1 MASAL
6 APHCP
11 LASRGSA
18 LRRAGL
24 SPHLPPPSSFRLH
37 SAASADRLAS
47 PVADLLAQRWAPVV
61 FALGFDRFNDW
72 AEDSLPSLVA
82 GGAADAL
89 RFLLA
94 EMAPEM

>member
-1 MASAL
+1 
-6 APHCP
+6 
-11 LASRGSA
+11 
-18 LRRAGL
+18 
-24 SPHLPPPSSFRLH
+24 
-37 SAASADRLAS
+37 
-47 PVADLLAQRWAPVV
+47 V
-61 FALGFDRFNDW
+61 FALGFDGFNDW